1 MEKKK
6 LVAVLKEIRNIAGE
20 SSLTGM
26 FKQSA
31 SVLVK
36 NYNAILESAKK
47 DGLITGDIGFVTE
60 LPETANIDEV
70 GVAAAILMA
79 YLDDDSES
87 SMSFPFGKFK
97 MPEPPGQ
104 EPVTGSTDT

>member
-6 LVAVLKEIRNIAGE
+6 LISILKEIKNIAGK

-31 SVLVK
+31 SVLVT
-36 NYNAILESAKK
+36 NYNAILESAKR
-47 DGLITGDIGFVTE
+47 DGLITDDIDFVTE

-87 SMSFPFGKFK
+87 SMSFPFGRFK
-97 MPEPPGQ
+97 TPEPPGQ
-104 EPVTGSTDT
+104 EPVTGNTDA

>member
-6 LVAVLKEIRNIAGE
+6 LISILKEIRNIAGE

-26 FKQSA
+26 FRQSA

-47 DGLITGDIGFVTE
+47 DGLVTGDIDLVTE

-79 YLDDDSES
+79 YLDDDNES
-87 SMSFPFGKFK
+87 SGFK
-97 MPEPPGQ
+97 VSRFTE
-104 EPVTGSTDT
+104 